1 MNNHE
6 WVVIGGKVLLQTSQE
21 AVFYLAVVSEDQW
34 RDEFRCYVKS
44 GVRGNDEYLAIERL
58 NGKDSS
64 GSTGL
69 LGATKSVNSVVT
81 YEALERVFI
90 QSESGSQRGQGAVR
104 ASR

>member
-44 GVRGNDEYLAIERL
+44 GVRGNDEHLAIERL

-69 LGATKSVNSVVT
+69 LGATKSVNSVIT
-81 YEALERVFI
+81 YEALEKVFI
-90 QSESGSQRGQGAVR
+90 QSESGSQRGQGTVR
-104 ASR
+104 ANR

>member
-6 WVVIGGKVLLQTSQE
+6 WAVIGGKVLQTSQE

-34 RDEFRCYVKS
+34 RDAFRCHVKS
-44 GVRGNDEYLAIERL
+44 AVRGNDEHLAIERL

-90 QSESGSQRGQGAVR
+90 QSESGSQRGLGTVR

>member
-64 GSTGL
+64 GL

>member
-1 MNNHE
+1 M
-6 WVVIGGKVLLQTSQE
+6 LLQTSQE

>member
-6 WVVIGGKVLLQTSQE
+6 WAVRGGKALQTSQE

-34 RDEFRCYVKS
+34 RDAFRCHVKS
-44 GVRGNDEYLAIERL
+44 GVRGNDEHLAIERL

-64 GSTGL
+64 GL

-81 YEALERVFI
+81 YEALGRVFI
-90 QSESGSQRGQGAVR
+90 QSESGSQRGQGTVR